1 MGERIAKGEADEKH
15 VHFFSYMDKQG
26 RILVPLRNREEAG
39 IAGIAGADVEVDMI
53 VKRVYEKKVKEES
66 E

>member
-1 MGERIAKGEADEKH
+1 MGERVAKGEAIEEKH

-26 RILVPLRNREEAG
+26 RILVPLRNREEVD

-53 VKRVYEKKVKEES
+53 VKKVYGKKED
-66 E
+66 